1 MSVTPQVNIRIPLE
15 AHELIRRLGE
25 LIRARPDMVPAL
37 ERSVCDLESLAQSLA
52 PNAPIGPTGVIDV
65 LGDHG
70 RRLLALESMVEELG
84 RVTAAPPAPRPPEAL
99 NPRPKSTL
107 AQMRRKANLRA
118 P

>member
-1 MSVTPQVNIRIPLE
+1 MPVTPQVNIRIPLE

-37 ERSVCDLESLAQSLA
+37 EKSVCDLESLAQSLA
-52 PNAPIGPTGVIDV
+52 PTAPIGVPGALDV
-65 LGDHG
+65 LEDHG
-70 RRLLALESMVEELG
+70 RRLDALEAMVEALE
-84 RVTAAPPAPRPPEAL
+84 RTNAAPPAPRSPEAL
-99 NPRPKSTL
+99 NPRPTSPV